1 MDEILVRYMHFIGI
15 IFLSSGLV
23 ATHILAGWQLNQQ
36 QFKSLRI
43 ADGVYGLGAVLVL
56 IAGVLLIAKVG
67 KPAEFYSKNPILHIK
82 VTLFVIMGIL
92 SIFPTKYFLQNR
104 KFVGDSIQVPK
115 KIIMIIRAELTL
127 LLVMPLLAALMA
139 RGVGLA

>member
-15 IFLSSGLV
+15 IFLASGLV
-23 ATHILAGWQLNQQ
+23 ASHILAGWQLNQQ

-56 IAGVLLIAKVG
+56 IAGVLLIASVG
-67 KPAEFYSKNPILHIK
+67 KPAEFYSKNPVFHVK
-82 VTLFVIMGIL
+82 MTLFVIMGIL

-104 KFVGDSIQVPK
+104 KFAGDSIQVPK
-115 KIIMIIRAELTL
+115 KIIKIIRAELTL
-127 LLVMPLLAALMA
+127 LLVIPLLAALMA